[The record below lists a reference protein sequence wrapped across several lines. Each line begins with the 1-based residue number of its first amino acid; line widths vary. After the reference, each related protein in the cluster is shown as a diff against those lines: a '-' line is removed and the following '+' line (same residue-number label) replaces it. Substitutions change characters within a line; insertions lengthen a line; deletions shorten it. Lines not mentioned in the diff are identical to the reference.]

1 MESMNCNLRRVQ
13 IERGTVMNLVEDYS
27 LIILVFPREYRSEAY
42 WYPWVIGASTWGGL
56 DSIAILWEGKG
67 HLNLILQ

>member
-1 MESMNCNLRRVQ
+1 
-13 IERGTVMNLVEDYS
+13 MNLVEDYS